1 MIDFNTLDL
10 TAQGEAGYTLQLLHP
25 KNQTELEGVTIKIRG
40 DKSRTVQQFERKR
53 LNELQNKERV
63 LKGKNKEMTFT
74 AEELERM
81 AIEAAVVRVISW
93 SGINENGEPVPFNEE
108 NATYMFEKFSWMRD
122 QVREA
127 AEDLDN
133 FC

>member
-74 AEELERM
+74 TEELQRM
-81 AIEAAVVRVISW
+81 AIEAAVVRVINW

>member
-81 AIEAAVVRVISW
+81 AIEAAVVRVINW
-93 SGINENGEPVPFNEE
+93 SCINENGEPVPFNEE

>member
-74 AEELERM
+74 TEELERM
-81 AIEAAVVRVISW
+81 AIEAAVVRVINW

-108 NATYMFEKFSWMRD
+108 NATYMFEKFSWMRE

>member
-74 AEELERM
+74 TEELERM

>member
-74 AEELERM
+74 TEELERM
-81 AIEAAVVRVISW
+81 AIEAAVVRVINW